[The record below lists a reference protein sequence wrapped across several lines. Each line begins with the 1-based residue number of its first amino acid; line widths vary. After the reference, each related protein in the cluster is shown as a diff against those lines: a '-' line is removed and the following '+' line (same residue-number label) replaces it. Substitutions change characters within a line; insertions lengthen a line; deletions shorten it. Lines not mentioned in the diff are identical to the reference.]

1 VLRAIHMSGLRGR
14 DAVVHYQVYSNLVL
28 GAAAAQAAR
37 LASSD
42 GGSTQQGWIQV
53 YSLIEP
59 TRFPYAEAVKS
70 ELRLIDYEELFGR
83 QVTMFLDTLARA
95 TEPVPSG
102 HSAAQADTTPEGDL
116 VSPHLPADNADDR
129 RMR

>member
-1 VLRAIHMSGLRGR
+1 MSGLRGR

-83 QVTMFLDTLARA
+83 QVTMFLDALARA
-95 TEPVPSG
+95 TDPAPSG